1 MQNKNIHTGFG
12 PMDAVFDGYPAQKI
26 TFIGCSG
33 KGNVKEDLQRFI
45 IRQAMNIATGKKN
58 EPVPTLIMTLRDSE
72 EELTKKILAETKTT
86 TDDIRE
92 IYTSPISIQDFRF
105 KDTEPVSATEIL
117 HRLTDPIDINI
128 LSKKYD
134 VIIVDGIDEAF
145 KLKDINR
152 AGTVH
157 LLKDWLGESLYETG
171 VTLILSDYDNGRD
184 YIPDD
189 RTDVVVTISKDVL
202 GRTQATVHDGAGNHA
217 VEDIYGHP
225 MESRGVFVIDAER
238 RRQLYQ
244 EGYDSRHDR
253 EHVRGELAD
262 GAAAYAMTEESLK
275 KYMLW
280 SPNPDVPS
288 LWPFEEA
295 MYKPT
300 PNNRVRQLAKAGAMI
315 AAEIDRLMDK
325 ENESKQS

>member
-1 MQNKNIHTGFG
+1 MTNKNIHTGFG
-12 PMDAVFDGYPAQKI
+12 PMDAVFDGYPAMKI
-26 TFIGCSG
+26 SFVFCSG
-33 KGNVKEDLQRFI
+33 KENIKDDLQRFI
-45 IRQAMNIATGKKN
+45 LRQALNLGTGKRGR
-58 EPVPTLIMTLRDSE
+58 PFSTLIMSLRDSE
-72 EELTKKILAETKTT
+72 ENLTKKIIEEAGTG

-92 IYTSPISIQDFRF
+92 VYASPISIQDIRI
-105 KDTEPVSATEIL
+105 KDADKISATEKL
-117 HRLTDPIDINI
+117 HGLTDPIDINVI
-128 LSKKYD
+128 SKRYD
-134 VIIVDGIDEAF
+134 VIIVDGIDEIF
-145 KLKDINR
+145 KDRNISRKETI
-152 AGTVH
+152 G
-157 LLKDWLGESLYETG
+157 LLRDWIQESLTETG
-171 VTLILSDYDNGRD
+171 VTVILADYDNAAEYVPDNRD
-184 YIPDD
+184 
-189 RTDVVVTISKDVL
+189 DVIVTLSKDVL
-202 GRTQATVHDGAGNHA
+202 GRTQATIHDAAGNHA

-262 GAAAYAMTEESLK
+262 GAAVYAMTEESLK

-300 PNNRVRQLAKAGAMI
+300 PNNRIRQLAKAGAMI

>member
-1 MQNKNIHTGFG
+1 
-12 PMDAVFDGYPAQKI
+12 MDAVFDGYPTQKI

-58 EPVPTLIMTLRDSE
+58 EPVHTLIMSLRDSE

-92 IYTSPISIQDFRF
+92 IYTSPISIQDIRF
-105 KDTEPVSATEIL
+105 KDAEPVSSTEIL

-202 GRTQATVHDGAGNHA
+202 GRTQATVHDAAGNHA

-262 GAAAYAMTEESLK
+262 GAAVYAMTEESLK

-315 AAEIDRLMDK
+315 AAEIDRLMDI
-325 ENESKQS
+325 ENNK